1 MPGCRPS
8 RRGRR
13 GRTESRHPTP
23 SRSRSHQRSIPVMS
37 SGTRSRASSVFSTAI
52 GIDGD
57 LEVDDGELVAGK
69 KSVSTR
75 TVFYLLPATYG
86 SSLNL

>member
-1 MPGCRPS
+1 M
-8 RRGRR
+8 
-13 GRTESRHPTP
+13 
-23 SRSRSHQRSIPVMS
+23 
-37 SGTRSRASSVFSTAI
+37 FSTAI

-75 TVFYLLPATYG
+75 KRWTSDEIENLRRIYDNNPRVTWT
-86 SSLNL
+86 SLAEMLRTNRTADPVAMAWR